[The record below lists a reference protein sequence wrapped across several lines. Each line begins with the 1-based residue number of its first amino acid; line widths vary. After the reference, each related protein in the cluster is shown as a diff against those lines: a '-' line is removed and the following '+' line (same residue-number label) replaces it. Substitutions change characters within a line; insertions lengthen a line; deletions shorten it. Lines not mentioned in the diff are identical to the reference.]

1 MIQQYGVLPSNLAFA
16 KLQSLPVY
24 IWNPIRNLF
33 ETKEDKLDPV
43 DPPTPAPPAPAPAG
57 DLVGKQSTAAMNAEM
72 NITL

>member
-43 DPPTPAPPAPAPAG
+43 DPPTPAPAPAG
-57 DLVGKQSTAAMNAEM
+57 DLVGETCGPAGCFSGGEPG
-72 NITL
+72 

>member
-43 DPPTPAPPAPAPAG
+43 DPPTPAPPAPAG
-57 DLVGKQSTAAMNAEM
+57 DLVG
-72 NITL
+72 L

>member
-43 DPPTPAPPAPAPAG
+43 DPPTPEPTPEPTFEG
-57 DLVGKQSTAAMNAEM
+57 DLVGQ
-72 NITL
+72 LVRL

>member
-43 DPPTPAPPAPAPAG
+43 DPPTPEPTPVGSGDPAPTPVGPGDPPASG
-57 DLVGKQSTAAMNAEM
+57 DPGV
-72 NITL
+72 